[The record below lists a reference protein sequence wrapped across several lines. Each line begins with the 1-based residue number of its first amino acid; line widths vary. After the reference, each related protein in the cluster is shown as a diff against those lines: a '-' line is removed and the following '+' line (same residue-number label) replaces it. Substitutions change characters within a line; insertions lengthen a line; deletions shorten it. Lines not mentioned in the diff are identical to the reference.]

1 MVLQKE
7 LEEMLTIMETEASHP
22 KSAAYHNYAATFP
35 TYQKKKKKRKDSTLF
50 IYRVAYHN

>member
-35 TYQKKKKKRKDSTLF
+35 TYQKKKKKKKR
-50 IYRVAYHN
+50 

>member
-35 TYQKKKKKRKDSTLF
+35 TYQKKKKEKIALYLF
-50 IYRVAYHN
+50 TE

>member
-1 MVLQKE
+1 MVSQKE
-7 LEEMLTIMETEASHP
+7 LQEMLTIMETEASYP

-35 TYQKKKKKRKDSTLF
+35 TYQKKKRKDSTLF